1 MKEITLNAYAK
12 INLFLEVTGKR
23 PDGYHNIESAM
34 HAISLADI
42 LTARRTEGAVS
53 MTCTDRSL
61 SCGED
66 NLVIRAAKAF
76 FAHTGITGGAEI
88 HLRKHIPTQ
97 AGLGGGST
105 DAAATLRALNL
116 LYDRPVSDDTLLQL
130 SASLGADVP
139 FCLYGKP
146 AFATGIGTT
155 LSPMCAL
162 PPCLILVAIGK
173 ESKTSTPHA
182 YAALDAKPY
191 VPRNPTAFLAA
202 LDRHDRN
209 GICANLFNRFADVNP
224 SAAQGSRLL
233 RSLGAQ
239 GTLLCGSGAAFFGI
253 FEPNAHALAK
263 NAETELTKEGY
274 QTWICTP
281 IG

>member
-12 INLFLEVTGKR
+12 INPYLEVTGKR
-23 PDGYHNIESAM
+23 PDGYHSIESVM

-42 LTARRTEGAVS
+42 LTIRRTEDAVH
-53 MTCTDRSL
+53 MTCTDETL

-66 NLVIRAAKAF
+66 NLVIRAARAF

-88 HLRKHIPTQ
+88 HLRKHIPAQ
-97 AGLGGGST
+97 AGMGGGST

-116 LYDRPVSDDTLLQL
+116 LCDRPVSDEALLQL
-130 SASLGADVP
+130 AASLGADVP
-139 FCLYGKP
+139 FCLYGRP
-146 AFATGIGTT
+146 AFATGIGTA
-155 LSPMCAL
+155 LSPICAL

-173 ESKTSTPHA
+173 ESKTSTPQA

-191 VPRNPTAFLAA
+191 LPKDPTAFLAEWN
-202 LDRHDRN
+202 RHDLS
-209 GICANLFNRFADVNP
+209 GICANLFNRFADVDP
-224 SAAQGSRLL
+224 SVGKGAGLL
-233 RSLGAQ
+233 RTLGAQ

-253 FEPNAHALAK
+253 FNPNAQAIAK
-263 NAETELTKEGY
+263 NAAAELIKEGY
-274 QTWICTP
+274 QAWLCTP